1 MSVIHLT
8 KETFE
13 TEVTKSNVPVL
24 IDFWATWCG
33 PCRMIAPAIEE
44 IAEERTDLK
53 VCKIDVDAQPE
64 LAIQFGVMSIPM
76 LVLVKDGEVVDTT
89 IGAMPKDEIL
99 DFVDRK

>member
-33 PCRMIAPAIEE
+33 PCKMIAPAIEE

-53 VCKIDVDAQPE
+53 VCKVDVDTQPE